1 MIPLR
6 EALINKGNEGNAAA
20 SGQKRS
26 PFEVLRDPTTWC
38 VDDFIYITYNYNACL
53 PVFYKI
59 ESKKGKVSFLIR
71 EYRSK
76 VTSGAYNSPSG
87 YYVVP
92 DGSSPIGETK
102 QVRISRGVVRIDK
115 NIATKW
121 NGEPVHGY
129 SD

>member
-6 EALINKGNEGNAAA
+6 EALINKDNEGNAEL
-20 SGQKRS
+20 GKRRS
-26 PFEVLRDPTTWC
+26 DFEERRDPTTWQ
-38 VDDFIYITYNYNACL
+38 VDDFIYITYNYNACI

-59 ESKKGKVSFLIR
+59 VAKKGKATFVIR
-71 EYRSK
+71 EYNTT
-76 VTSGAYNSPSG
+76 VTSGAYNLPAG

-92 DGSSPIGETK
+92 NESSPENETK
-102 QVRISRGVVRIDK
+102 QVRISRGSVRVDK
-115 NIATKW
+115 HIAIKW

>member
-6 EALINKGNEGNAAA
+6 EALINKDNEGNAA

-26 PFEVLRDPTTWC
+26 PFEVLRDPTTWQIG
-38 VDDFIYITYNYNACL
+38 DFIYITYNYNACI

-59 ESKKGKVSFLIR
+59 EAKKGKATFVIR
-71 EYRSK
+71 EYNTK
-76 VTSGAYNSPSG
+76 VTSGAYNSPAG

-92 DGSSPIGETK
+92 NESSPENETK
-102 QVRISRGVVRIDK
+102 QVRISRGAVRVDK
-115 NIATKW
+115 HIATKW